1 MAQTRFLG
9 EFPCTLDAKGRL
21 LFPAA
26 LKKQVPLKAKNQFVI
41 HRGFEKC
48 LVIYAKHDWEE
59 ISAEVNRLNLYIK
72 DNRDFARY
80 FFRGATPLV
89 LDGTNRLLLPKSLCD
104 SAEIKKDIV
113 LFGYANRIEVWSE
126 KLYRKQMDDE
136 PRDFVKLAE
145 EVMGRLQSGKANA

>member
-1 MAQTRFLG
+1 VL
-9 EFPCTLDAKGRL
+9 
-21 LFPAA
+21 
-26 LKKQVPLKAKNQFVI
+26 
-41 HRGFEKC
+41 
-48 LVIYAKHDWEE
+48 YARYDWEL

-80 FFRGATPLV
+80 FFRGATELM

-104 SAEIKKDIV
+104 SADIKKDIV

-126 KLYRKQMDDE
+126 KLYKRQMDEE

-145 EVMGRLQSGKANA
+145 EVMGRLNGSGSRNTSGGDSSAGK